1 MIRSKHRGYLAKIES
16 SFCDNP
22 KLFWSYHKS
31 ILHHRTGQSNEIT
44 YNGVTAKTAKEK
56 ADLFNTY
63 FSSVF
68 RPSSTTCNQTPRT
81 ESEGNISEITLDV
94 DEVAQFLRALD
105 TSKACGPDGIPARL
119 LQVCALE
126 IAPSICELFNRS
138 LRTGHVPSE
147 WKSANV
153 TPVHKK
159 DLKEQAEHYRP
170 ISLLPIVGKVL
181 ERCVCIRLY
190 NHVRHL
196 ITKAQHGFLR
206 RRSCVS
212 QLLSVL
218 HAIGQSL
225 DKNVQTD
232 VIYLDF
238 AKAFDSVDHQ
248 ILLHKLASY
257 GVSGH
262 LYEWFADYLS
272 GRRQRVVVDGATSN
286 WVPVTS
292 GVPQGSLLG
301 PVLFVIFINDL
312 PDILPDETLAALYAD
327 DTKLYK
333 SITSVGDCESLQ
345 QALTD
350 LDCWSRDNNLDFN
363 ESKCKVLT
371 ITRKKTP
378 LTYAYHMGSKE
389 LTRANMEKDLGVLI
403 NYNLSWDDHVHT
415 ITAKGNKMLGMLK
428 RTCPLLTNTAVRR
441 TLYLA
446 LVKSQI
452 SYATEVWSPPTIKM
466 RSTVERV
473 QRRATS
479 GILQA
484 KRGETAYKQRLIT
497 LSLLPLCYEREIK
510 DLVFFFKALYGYID
524 LDVHSFVSFVNNG
537 RTRLSRNPSLTLKIP
552 FCKSKTFQSS
562 YFNRLVKLWNH
573 VCKTLPSTTFASLS
587 IFKRSL
593 KATYA
598 NLVTAAFDVD
608 MPCTWTLVRDC
619 PCHRS

>member
-1 MIRSKHRGYLAKIES
+1 MAPTAFQLACYKYAPLKSHQAYVSCSTVLCILVMLHLSGNLRMSHQSIKKILKNLRNITDQYRCCPSLAK
-16 SFCDNP
+16 
-22 KLFWSYHKS
+22 Y
-31 ILHHRTGQSNEIT
+31 
-44 YNGVTAKTAKEK
+44 
-56 ADLFNTY
+56 
-63 FSSVF
+63 
-68 RPSSTTCNQTPRT
+68 
-81 ESEGNISEITLDV
+81 
-94 DEVAQFLRALD
+94 
-105 TSKACGPDGIPARL
+105 
-119 LQVCALE
+119 
-126 IAPSICELFNRS
+126 
-138 LRTGHVPSE
+138 
-147 WKSANV
+147 
-153 TPVHKK
+153 
-159 DLKEQAEHYRP
+159 
-170 ISLLPIVGKVL
+170 
-181 ERCVCIRLY
+181 VCIRLY
-190 NHVRHL
+190 NHVKHL
-196 ITKAQHGFLR
+196 VTKEQHGFLR

-272 GRRQRVVVDGATSN
+272 GRRQRFVVDGATSN

-301 PVLFVIFINDL
+301 PILFVIFINDL
-312 PDILPDETLAALYAD
+312 TDILPDATLAALYAD
-327 DTKLYK
+327 HTKLYK
-333 SITSVGDCESLQ
+333 SITSVVDFESFQ

-350 LDCWSRDNNLDFN
+350 LDCWSRDNNLNFN

-371 ITRKKTP
+371 ITREKTP

-389 LTRANMEKDLGVLI
+389 LTRVNKEKDLGVLI
-403 NYNLSWDDHVHT
+403 NHNLSWDDHVHN

-479 GILQA
+479 WILQA
-484 KRGETAYKQRLIT
+484 KRGEIAYKQRLIT
-497 LSLLPLCYEREIK
+497 LGLLPLCYEREIK
-510 DLVFFFKALYGYID
+510 DLVFFFKALYGHID
-524 LDVHSFVSFVNNG
+524 LDVHSFVSFVNNS
-537 RTRLSRNPSLTLKIP
+537 RTRLSRNPSLTL
-552 FCKSKTFQSS
+552 CKSKTFQSS

-573 VCKTLPSTTFASLS
+573 VCKILPSTTFASLS

-593 KATYA
+593 KAAYA
-598 NLVTAAFDVD
+598 NLVTETFDVD

-619 PCHRS
+619 PCHIS